1 MTFLN
6 SIFLG
11 ALAAVVIPLLIH
23 FLSRRR
29 IKIVDFSS
37 LKFLFQMQKSKLRW
51 LRILELLL
59 LIIRMMILALIALAF
74 ARPTLTGKHA
84 SSHAPA
90 SVVILLDD
98 SPSVDKL
105 SSGGTV
111 FDDMKRGVEKIVN
124 MFSPNDEITLI
135 TLAGKQTISGPHSD
149 FDRFR
154 TQLYSLQAQP
164 APLSYKEGFKKA
176 ADILANSHNLNR
188 EVYLFSDFQTGEW
201 ENAIYDIIDP
211 QFRYFAI
218 KYNADNTEN
227 VGLTRTEFPPQLL
240 APGEEFEITAFI
252 RNYNNKAVDGKLVE
266 LFIDDNKKA
275 QTALDIKPSGTAA
288 AKFIVVPE
296 SPGPHWGYFE
306 IEDDDYSPDNRFY
319 FNFEIPHKIS
329 VLGVSDNQDDLRILD
344 NCLGR
349 SSAGYIEFTGINI
362 NSFSRQNLSEYDVII
377 LNNITALP
385 QSYYNSLDDFIAS
398 GGGLFIIL
406 GNKSNIESYKN
417 FIENKADIN
426 ISETVQTESDRLTE
440 SYFYL
445 ENFDLTHPIFKVYSP
460 QNIQQSR
467 IPPLKL
473 LSFSALNGGVPLAR
487 LEDNRTVLSLSSK
500 ARVMVMGFGLNRK
513 SSDISIHSFIVPF
526 IIRSVEHLASAP
538 SSAEEYF
545 ISGHPITINIPGQLN
560 VSSVKLSKYNKSLS
574 DAGNELGETDQTI
587 KVSRGTYGAFI
598 NLPFAGYPGFY
609 SLRFFS
615 VNHDSSESTNESV
628 DSDILRK
635 LLSDDIVFINSQFDI
650 ENEIM
655 QAKFGFELWKYFLV
669 LALVLLIAESV
680 IVKRAK

>member
-6 SIFLG
+6 AIFLS

-74 ARPTLTGKHA
+74 ARPALTGKRA

-98 SPSVDKL
+98 SPSVEKL

-111 FDDMKRGVEKIVN
+111 FDDMKRGVEKILN
-124 MFSPNDEITLI
+124 MLSPNDEVTLI
-135 TLAGKQTISGPHSD
+135 TLSGKQTISGPHSD

-154 TQLYSLQAQP
+154 TQLYSLPAQP
-164 APLSYKEGFKKA
+164 ALPSYKEGFKKA
-176 ADILANSHNLNR
+176 SDILANSHNLNR
-188 EVYLFSDFQTGEW
+188 EIYLFSDFQPGGL
-201 ENAIYDIIDP
+201 ENGVYNVIDP

-218 KYNADNTEN
+218 NYTSDNAEN

-240 APGEEFEITAFI
+240 APNEEFEITAFI
-252 RNYNNKAVDGKLVE
+252 RNYNNKAVKSKLVE

-275 QTALDIKPSGTAA
+275 QTAVDLKPSGTAP

-296 SPGPHWGYFE
+296 SPGRHWGYFE

-319 FNFEIPHKIS
+319 FNFEIPREIS
-329 VLGVSDNQDDLRILD
+329 VLGVSENQNDLKILN
-344 NCLGR
+344 NCLSR
-349 SSAGYIEFTGINI
+349 SGAGYIEFTGINI

-377 LNNITALP
+377 LNNITALSP
-385 QSYYNSLDDFIAS
+385 LYFNSLDDFINA

-406 GNKSNIESYKN
+406 GNNSNVESYKK
-417 FIENKADIN
+417 FIENKAAV
-426 ISETVQTESDRLTE
+426 SVAEPVRAESDRMTE

-460 QNIQQSR
+460 QNIQQSK

-473 LSFSALNGGVPLAR
+473 LSFSPLDGGIPLAR
-487 LEDNRTVLSLSSK
+487 LEDNRTVLALS
-500 ARVMVMGFGLNRK
+500 ARARIMVMGFGLNRK
-513 SSDISIHSFIVPF
+513 SSDISIHSFVVPF
-526 IIRSVEHLASAP
+526 VIRSVEHLASAP
-538 SSAEEYF
+538 SAAEEYF
-545 ISGHPITINIPGQLN
+545 ISGHPVTINIPGQLN
-560 VSSVKLSKYNKSLS
+560 VSSVKLSKYNNRLTMTAS
-574 DAGNELGETDQTI
+574 NRQMN
-587 KVSRGTYGAFI
+587 R
-598 NLPFAGYPGFY
+598 
-609 SLRFFS
+609 
-615 VNHDSSESTNESV
+615 
-628 DSDILRK
+628 
-635 LLSDDIVFINSQFDI
+635 
-650 ENEIM
+650 
-655 QAKFGFELWKYFLV
+655 
-669 LALVLLIAESV
+669 
-680 IVKRAK
+680 